1 MGDVVSFKGYYGD
14 TALFVYKGQYLDPVT
29 DTETRYMPDN
39 TMILATQKPRAPH
52 LWRNSGR
59 RRAERGYFR
68 SDALSKVWTTTGDPA
83 VTQTMT
89 QSAPAMVLTDA
100 DAFVVVKIA

>member
-1 MGDVVSFKGYYGD
+1 IQDED
-14 TALFVYKGQYLDPVT
+14 ALKEGIS
-29 DTETRYMPDN
+29 EATRYP
-39 TMILATQKPRAPH
+39 
-52 LWRNSGR
+52 
-59 RRAERGYFR
+59 
-68 SDALSKVWTTTGDPA
+68 KVWTTTGDPA

>member
-1 MGDVVSFKGYYGD
+1 MLFRSTKNRGLRTYGAIQD
-14 TALFVYKGQYLDPVT
+14 EDALKEGIY
-29 DTETRYMPDN
+29 EATRYP
-39 TMILATQKPRAPH
+39 
-52 LWRNSGR
+52 
-59 RRAERGYFR
+59 
-68 SDALSKVWTTTGDPA
+68 KVWTTTGDPA

>member
-1 MGDVVSFKGYYGD
+1 
-14 TALFVYKGQYLDPVT
+14 
-29 DTETRYMPDN
+29 
-39 TMILATQKPRAPH
+39 
-52 LWRNSGR
+52 
-59 RRAERGYFR
+59 
-68 SDALSKVWTTTGDPA
+68 VWTTTGDPA

>member
-1 MGDVVSFKGYYGD
+1 
-14 TALFVYKGQYLDPVT
+14 
-29 DTETRYMPDN
+29 
-39 TMILATQKPRAPH
+39 MILGNTK
-52 LWRNSGR
+52 N
-59 RRAERGYFR
+59 RGLRTYGAIQDEDALKEVFR